1 MKLYKNIEASA
12 EQDMI
17 EAKDIIDEMM
27 NGFIQMRGFQPAV
40 TCFGS
45 ARFKEDHEFYQM
57 ARETA
62 LEISKMG
69 LNIIT
74 GGGPGIM
81 EAANR
86 GAKEGG
92 VRSIGCNIE
101 LPEEQDPNPYVDEV
115 ISFNYFF
122 TRKVMLERYS
132 SAFVIFPGGYGTLDE
147 VFETL
152 TMMQTGKMK
161 DFPMVVMGKKFWNTF
176 RNFIEDGLIQ
186 HETIDK
192 EDLKLFFFTDDPK
205 EAASYIHYKL
215 TEHFGFKSDEPNLHK
230 EYLESW
236 KLFTKWE

>member
-1 MKLYKNIEASA
+1 MKLQKDIDASA
-12 EQDMI
+12 EKDI
-17 EAKDIIDEMM
+17 AETRDIIDEML
-27 NGFIQMRGFQPAV
+27 NGFIKMRSFQHAV

-57 ARETA
+57 AYETA

-81 EAANR
+81 EAANK
-86 GAKEGG
+86 GARHGG

-101 LPEEQDPNPYVDEV
+101 LPLEQDPNPYVDEV

-122 TRKVMLERYS
+122 ARKVMLERYS

-152 TMMQTGKMK
+152 TMIQTGKMSN
-161 DFPMVVMGKKFWNTF
+161 FPHGC
-176 RNFIEDGLIQ
+176 DGEKILEYVQ
-186 HETIDK
+186 
-192 EDLKLFFFTDDPK
+192 KL
-205 EAASYIHYKL
+205 H
-215 TEHFGFKSDEPNLHK
+215 
-230 EYLESW
+230 
-236 KLFTKWE
+236 